1 MPSVN
6 QTKVLIGGPESTP
19 GTPATMQFVVPIRGV
34 PDIDKNVE
42 RAEDPAIIG
51 RNMTSA
57 EYPVADDVSGG
68 LPITP
73 RPCGGFGK
81 LVKSLLGEEEIKSGY
96 QELDLTGITGAT
108 DTLLTATTTYNFKMT
123 VDGGTQTNCSITTGA
138 GPTID
143 YDELILLL
151 DAEMVAQGLA
161 CDWDLW
167 GGDVRCVS
175 GKKVSPSTIDIAEG
189 DTSGLLAALN
199 GGVTPDTAV
208 PGAPLQVAGCIRIR
222 YTGSESSCKLIS
234 DQGVNVLSSS
244 TGTKGAE
251 SPDANFGTAGIVDFD
266 LAPYDTLGEVVDAI
280 EGFTDYS
287 CEKVFG
293 EDSLD
298 LIANMVEHAIIT
310 QGKNMWAY
318 IYFES
323 SSSGYYRHL
332 FRYSTSVDELPTYS
346 IQIDGRQD
354 NMAYYGMVTNSLS
367 VSAALKG
374 MAEADVDLLGFTE
387 AIGQTASML
396 TLEDVDPLI
405 FHKGS
410 VSLDN
415 QEFTDIRNISTEYNN
430 NHNTEGYGQGSIS
443 RQYHQKGKFD
453 SSGEMQIRLDATT
466 YQERAKVFANSL
478 ISVSYYFY
486 GKDYTTGIPEMMITE
501 LPYCNM
507 QEFNFTDNNGVYDAN
522 IPFKV
527 LYPKGVIYNN
537 PIKVHMITP
546 DSGEY

>member
-1 MPSVN
+1 MASVN
-6 QTKVLIGGPESTP
+6 QTKVTIGGPEVTP
-19 GTPATMQFVVPIRGV
+19 GSTATMQYVIPIRGV
-34 PDIDKNVE
+34 PDVDKNVE

-51 RNMTSA
+51 RNMASA

-68 LPITP
+68 LPLTP

-81 LVKSLLGEEEIKSGY
+81 LVKSILGEEEVKQGY
-96 QELDLTGITGAT
+96 QELGLSAKVGAT
-108 DTLLTATTTYNFKMT
+108 DTLLAAATVYNFKVT
-123 VDGGTQTNCSITTGA
+123 VDGGVQTNCSITTGA

-143 YDELILLL
+143 YDELINLL
-151 DAEMVAQGLA
+151 DAEMVSQGLT

-167 GGDVRCVS
+167 GGDVRCTS
-175 GKKVSPSTIDIAEG
+175 GKKTSPSTIDIAEG
-189 DTSGLLAALN
+189 DSSGLLAALD
-199 GGVTPDTAV
+199 GGATPDVAV
-208 PGAPLQVAGCIRIR
+208 PGTPLQIAGCVRVR
-222 YTGSESSCKLIS
+222 YSGADASCKLIS
-234 DQGVNVLSSS
+234 DQGANILVSS
-244 TGTKGAE
+244 TGVTGSE
-251 SPDANFGTAGIVDFD
+251 SQDANFGTAGVVDFD
-266 LAPYDTLGEVVDAI
+266 LAAYDTLGEVVAAI
-280 EGFTDYS
+280 DGFTGYS

-293 EDSLD
+293 DDSLD
-298 LIANMVEHAIIT
+298 LITNPIEHAVIA
-310 QGKNMWAY
+310 QGKGMWAY

-323 SSSGYYRHL
+323 STSGYYRHI
-332 FRYSTSVDELPTYS
+332 FRYSTSIDELPTYS

-354 NMAYYGMVTNSLS
+354 NMAYAGMVANSLS

-374 MAEADVDLLGFTE
+374 MAEADVDLIGFTE
-387 AIGQTASML
+387 TIGQVGSAL

-443 RQYHQKGKFD
+443 RQYHQKGKFE
-453 SSGEMQIRLDATT
+453 SSGEMQIRLDSTT
-466 YQERAKVFANSL
+466 YQERAKVFSNSL

-486 GKDYTTGIPEMMITE
+486 GKDYVSGIPEIMITE

-507 QEFNFTDNNGVYDAN
+507 QEFNFTDNNGVYDAG

-527 LYPKGVIYNN
+527 LFPKGILYNN
-537 PIKVHMITP
+537 PVRIHIVTP